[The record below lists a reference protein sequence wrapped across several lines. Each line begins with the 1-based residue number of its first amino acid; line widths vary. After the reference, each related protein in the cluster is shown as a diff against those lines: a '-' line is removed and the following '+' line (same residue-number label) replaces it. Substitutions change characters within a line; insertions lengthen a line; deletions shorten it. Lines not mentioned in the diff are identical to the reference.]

1 MKKFIVIPEAV
12 KAGPDGVGIGEPS
25 FIFRQ
30 VLDFTLRTAGPEDEV
45 YLAPA
50 NTFGGP
56 LSEEQVAR
64 DYLQRQQARFRIL
77 HPGFNL
83 PAYRSRPRYI
93 DTLDNARLL
102 RESLGSAGPGFEL
115 ICANRHTP
123 RALWCF
129 RESGFQF
136 DAVHRV
142 PLVMEPEAVPAR
154 VFYYRYPLLHRLYE
168 SAALWRD
175 RGGAWSGLRR

>member
-1 MKKFIVIPEAV
+1 VKKFIVIPEAV
-12 KAGPDGVGIGEPS
+12 KAGPDGLGIGEPS

-30 VLDFTLRTAGPEDEV
+30 VLEFTLRLAGPADEV

-50 NTFGGP
+50 NAFGGTIT
-56 LSEEQVAR
+56 EEEAAR
-64 DYLQRQQARFRIL
+64 AYLERQQAPFRIL

-83 PAYRSRPRYI
+83 PPYRTRPRYI

-102 RESLGSAGPGFEL
+102 RESLGSAGGGFEL
-115 ICANRHTP
+115 ICANRHTA

-129 RESGFQF
+129 RQSGFQF

-142 PLVMEPEAVPAR
+142 PLMIEPEAVPAR

-168 SAALWRD
+168 SAALMRD
-175 RGGAWSGLRR
+175 MAGSLSGLRR